1 MPVYKR
7 FVSVMYV
14 LNIVFQAF
22 ITLAAPIFLG
32 LGISWLLVRYLSAPE
47 WIYAPITVFGVLSGL
62 WSMVKFVLSG
72 MASLER
78 LEKERNS
85 KDDKNNTGNNI

>member
-1 MPVYKR
+1 
-7 FVSVMYV
+7 MYV

-22 ITLAAPIFLG
+22 LNLAVPIG
-32 LGISWLLVRYLSAPE
+32 LGVLISWLLTTYAAAPG
-47 WIYAPITVFGVLSGL
+47 WIYAPIVIFGVLVGFL
-62 WSMVKFVLSG
+62 SMIKFILSG

-85 KDDKNNTGNNI
+85 KNKKQ

>member
-1 MPVYKR
+1 MYKR
-7 FVSVMYV
+7 FVSVLYV

-22 ITLAAPIFLG
+22 LTLAAPILLG
-32 LGISWLLVRYLSAPE
+32 LLISWLLVTYVSAPD
-47 WIYAPITVFGVLSGL
+47 WIYAPITILGVFSGL
-62 WSMVKFVLSG
+62 VSMIKFILSG

-85 KDDKNNTGNNI
+85 KNKKG